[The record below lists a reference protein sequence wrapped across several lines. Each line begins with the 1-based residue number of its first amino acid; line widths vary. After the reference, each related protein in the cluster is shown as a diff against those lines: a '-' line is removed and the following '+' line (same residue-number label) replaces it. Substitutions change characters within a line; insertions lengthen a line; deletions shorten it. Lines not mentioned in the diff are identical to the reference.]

1 MSHMLDPLPPAEAL
15 RRPRSRFPWRWLIPA
30 LCLAFLLGCGA
41 YAWAVQRQKAPAE
54 APKIATVTLT
64 QLIPEGA
71 GTPVRADIA
80 LPEERFTLAQD
91 GDTVT
96 LVGETATL
104 NDAAARELLA
114 SGASVTA
121 RQQLASGDPA
131 FGLEEPSA
139 VATYTYA
146 DGQTLT
152 LTLGAA
158 VPTGE
163 GVYAAVSGDAH
174 VYVVNNSLLRLLTAG
189 KNALYALPD
198 FSEVFT
204 AQTLLSATITRLGSD
219 TVCIRRVTEANPF
232 NTVAELTEPIHY
244 PANSERAAEI
254 YLALED
260 VKPTGVAAIDGADED
275 WGLDNPLAVITLT
288 GSRTMTLTLGRTES
302 LCTLRMDD
310 EPAVYTVDEDSLAFL
325 TQVTVSYLAE
335 QLPGLVAL
343 NQITALKVTAGEE
356 TFDVQVDQAAGS
368 FVLNGQT
375 VAQED
380 FLPAYQQLIGLLI
393 ERYVAEPE
401 TVGEPRV
408 LLEYTLQDGT
418 EWTLAFAAYDD
429 SFDLV
434 VREDCARFLIS
445 RSKVD
450 AAVEALRALMH

>member
-1 MSHMLDPLPPAEAL
+1 MSPMLDPLPPAEEL
-15 RRPRSRFPWRWLIPA
+15 RRPRRRFPWRWLIPA
-30 LCLAFLLGCGA
+30 LCLAFLLGCGT
-41 YAWAVQRQKAPAE
+41 YAWAVQRQKAPVE
-54 APKIATVTLT
+54 APKTATVTLT

-71 GTPVRADIA
+71 GTPVQADIT
-80 LPEERFTLAQD
+80 LPGECFTLTQD
-91 GDTVT
+91 GETVT
-96 LVGETATL
+96 LSGETATL
-104 NDAAARELLA
+104 DAAAARELLA

-121 RQQLASGDPA
+121 RKQLEGSDPA

-163 GVYAAVSGDAH
+163 GVYAAVSGDDH

-198 FSEVFT
+198 FAEVFT
-204 AQTLLSATITRLGSD
+204 AQTLLSATIARPGSD

-232 NTVAELTEPIHY
+232 NTVAELTEPIRY

-254 YLALED
+254 YLALAEI
-260 VKPTGVAAIDGADED
+260 KPTGVAAIDGADGD
-275 WGLDNPLAVITLT
+275 WGLDNPMAVITLT

-302 LCTLRMDD
+302 LCTLRVDD
-310 EPAVYTVDEDSLAFL
+310 GPAVYTVDEDSLAFL
-325 TQVTVSYLAE
+325 AQVTVPYLAE

-343 NQITALKVTAGEE
+343 NRITALKVTAGEE
-356 TFDVQVDQAAGS
+356 ILNVQVDQAAGS
-368 FVLNGQT
+368 YVVNGQA
-375 VAQED
+375 VARED
-380 FLPAYQQLIGLLI
+380 FVPVYQQLIGLLI

-418 EWTLAFAAYDD
+418 TWPLAFAAYDD

-450 AAVEALRALMH
+450 AAVDALCALIQ

>member
-1 MSHMLDPLPPAEAL
+1 MSRVLDSLPPAEEL

-41 YAWAVQRQKAPAE
+41 YAWAAQGQKAPVE
-54 APKIATVTLT
+54 ATKAAAATLT

-71 GTPVRADIA
+71 GTPVRVDIT
-80 LPEERFTLAQD
+80 LPGERFTLTQD
-91 GDTVT
+91 GDAVT
-96 LVGETATL
+96 LSGETATL

-114 SGASVTA
+114 TGASVTA
-121 RQQLASGDPA
+121 RQQLAGGDPA
-131 FGLEEPSA
+131 FGLEAPAA
-139 VATYTYA
+139 VSTYTYA

-163 GVYAAVSGDAH
+163 GVYAAVSGDDH

-204 AQTLLSATITRLGSD
+204 AQTLQSATIARPGSD

-232 NTVAELTEPIHY
+232 NTVAELTEPIRY

-254 YLALED
+254 YLALAEI
-260 VKPTGVAAIDGADED
+260 KPTGVAAIDGADGD
-275 WGLDNPLAVITLT
+275 WGLDEPLAVITLT
-288 GSRTMTLTLGRTES
+288 GSRAMTLTLGRTES
-302 LCTLRMDD
+302 LCTLRVDD
-310 EPAVYTVDEDSLAFL
+310 GPAVYTVDEESLAFL
-325 TQVTVSYLAE
+325 AQVTVPYLAE

-343 NQITALKVTAGEE
+343 NRITALKVTAGEAV
-356 TFDVQVDQAAGS
+356 FDIRVDQAAGS
-368 FVLNGQT
+368 YVLNGQA
-375 VAQED
+375 VAQDD
-380 FLPAYQQLIGLLI
+380 FLPVYQQLIGLLI

-408 LLEYTLQDGT
+408 LLEYTLQDGST
-418 EWTLAFAAYDD
+418 WPLAFAAYDE

-434 VREDCARFLIS
+434 VREDCARFLIA

-450 AAVEALRALMH
+450 AAVDALRALMH

>member
-1 MSHMLDPLPPAEAL
+1 MTRKLDPLPPAEEL
-15 RRPRSRFPWRWLIPA
+15 RRPRSHLPWRWLMVA
-30 LCLAFLLGCGA
+30 LCLAFLTGCA
-41 YAWAVQRQKAPAE
+41 VYAWAAPRQKPPAD
-54 APKIATVTLT
+54 APKSAAVTLT

-71 GTPVRADIA
+71 GTPVGADIT
-80 LPEERFTLAQD
+80 LPGERFTLVQD
-91 GDTVT
+91 GDAVT
-96 LVGETATL
+96 LLGETADL
-104 NDAAARELLA
+104 DAAAARELLA

-121 RQQLASGDPA
+121 RQQLDGGDPA

-163 GVYAAVSGDAH
+163 GVYAAVSGDDH

-198 FSEVFT
+198 FAEVFT
-204 AQTLLSATITRLGSD
+204 AQTLMSATIARPGSD
-219 TVCIRRVTEANPF
+219 TVCIRRVTEDNPF
-232 NTVAELTEPIHY
+232 NTVVELTEPIHY

-254 YLALED
+254 YLALEH
-260 VKPTGVAAIDGADED
+260 VKPTGVAAIDGADGD
-275 WGLDNPLAVITLT
+275 WGLDEPLAVITLT
-288 GSRTMTLTLGRTES
+288 VSRAMTLTLGRTES

-450 AAVEALRALMH
+450 AAVDALRALMH